1 MGLALNTNVASL
13 TAQNNISA
21 TNSSLAKSL
30 EKLSTG
36 LKVNRGAD
44 GPAAL
49 VISEQQRA
57 QISGLR
63 TAIDNTNKGV
73 SMVQTAE
80 GALNEINRLLG
91 KVRGL
96 ALDSANSGVNDASA
110 LAANQAEIDNALETI
125 NRIANTT
132 KFGAS
137 KFLLNGQA
145 GTLASVN
152 GANNS
157 NLGRLVAG
165 TTATVG
171 ANQAVVVGASGG
183 GSVTGSA
190 NMNTT
195 TAPVGAVFTSS
206 AAAAATPTFVNG
218 DVATISGG
226 GLTSPVTVD
235 FFGIIGG
242 AASTYAAVR
251 TAIQGRL
258 DAVAGAGKFAVTDSG
273 GNLRITANDSNDAVT
288 VASSVANVRTALGLG
303 AASET
308 SAAGTATLSVSGG
321 GLPSAVS
328 VDLSGVTDA
337 ATTQTAIQ
345 TALDR
350 VAGAGMFT
358 VASTAGGAALA
369 NGSPIIITSKYS
381 SAAVTVQAGANA
393 ATWTGIASGSAT
405 TGAAGAAMTSAT
417 ATNGTAT
424 GGRVVGQNNV
434 TTGSL
439 TANGSLTVNGGGLSA
454 ALVVD
459 LTAGDTSANIVQK
472 VQAALDGAGSIGGGV
487 GKFIVSGNAGS
498 GFSIQ
503 SNVIG
508 SAGMTIFASSAGN
521 LSTISGVSTTVGN
534 NVSVAGN
541 ALRVFVGSNEAVV
554 TAGSQGL
561 GNSVSYGGVTG
572 LSFNVGVSAGKTTS
586 GSTNI
591 DVVDN
596 SLTFQIGANANET
609 AKISIDKMTTDRLGS
624 GISGLTNANT
634 TDLARIKVTTT
645 ADAQDAIKVVDQ
657 AIADVSS
664 LRGKLGAFQAN
675 TLESNAT
682 NLRATLENTTSA
694 ESVIRDTDFAN
705 EIAMFTKLQTQMQA
719 GATVLGNANQLTTL
733 VAGLLRS

>member
-132 KFGAS
+132 KFGSS

-152 GANNS
+152 GSNNS

-171 ANQAVVVGASGG
+171 ANQAVVVGAAGG
-183 GSVTGSA
+183 GSVTGA
-190 NMNTT
+190 NMNTGT
-195 TAPVGAVFTSS
+195 LLTGAQFTAS
-206 AAAAATPTFVNG
+206 AAAAGTPTFVAG

-251 TAIQGRL
+251 SAIQGRL
-258 DAVAGAGKFAVTDSG
+258 DAVAGAGKFTVADAS
-273 GNLRITANDSNDAVT
+273 GNLRITANDSNEAVT
-288 VASSVANVRTALGLG
+288 VASSVANVQTALGLG

-308 SAAGTATLSVSGG
+308 SAAGTAFLSIAGG
-321 GLPSAVS
+321 GLSGTVN
-328 VDLSGVTDA
+328 VDLAAVTDA

-350 VAGAGMFT
+350 VAGAGIFT
-358 VASTAGGAALA
+358 VASTSGGAALA
-369 NGSPIIITSKYS
+369 NGSPIIITSKLG
-381 SAAVTVQAGANA
+381 SAAVTAAAGGAAA
-393 ATWTGIASGSAT
+393 ATWTGISASGV
-405 TGAAGAAMTSAT
+405 TGSAGAAITSAT

-424 GGRVVGQNNV
+424 GGRVSGQNLV
-434 TTGSL
+434 TAGSL
-439 TANGSLTVNGGGLSA
+439 SANGSLTVNGGGLTA

-472 VQAALDGAGSIGGGV
+472 VQAALDSAGSIGGGV
-487 GKFIVSGNAGS
+487 GKFAVSGDVGS
-498 GFSIQ
+498 GFIIQ

-508 SAGMTIFASSAGN
+508 SAGMTIFSSAAGN
-521 LSTISGVSTTVGN
+521 LSTISGVSATVGN
-534 NVSVAGN
+534 NVSTAGN

-554 TAGSQGL
+554 SAGSQGL
-561 GNSVSYGGVTG
+561 GNAVSYGGATG

-609 AKISIDKMTTDRLGS
+609 AEISIDKVTTDRLGS

-634 TDLARIKVTTT
+634 TDLARIKVTSS
-645 ADAQDAIKVVDQ
+645 ADANDAIKVIDQ
-657 AIADVSS
+657 AIADVST

-694 ESVIRDTDFAN
+694 ESVIRDTDFAS